1 MDSTRVVTFVVVRL
15 KRLPDDD
22 SFLASRARLAYAQ
35 YAKNNVNAATSR
47 AALDFSLLPFFD
59 VAETTTRVL
68 SRPRRP
74 PDLSRTELEPLAE
87 RRRSAYET
95 KDDVAR
101 CPPAAR
107 AHPTPAHV
115 VDAIDDII
123 IYRPIRRL

>member
-1 MDSTRVVTFVVVRL
+1 MDSTRVVAFVIRL
-15 KRLPDDD
+15 ERLPDDD
-22 SFLASRARLAYAQ
+22 SVLASLWRLAYAQ

-47 AALDFSLLPFFD
+47 AALDFSLSPFLD
-59 VAETTTRVL
+59 VAATTTRVL

-74 PDLSRTELEPLAE
+74 PELSRTELEPLAE

-115 VDAIDDII
+115 VVAIDDII
-123 IYRPIRRL
+123 IYRPTRRL